1 MTHDEARD
9 RLPDLLNDR
18 DDPLLLAH
26 VNACHACQQQLF
38 RLNRVDRILRAN
50 ATQATRGHLSRRWYG
65 VAVAAVAA
73 AAFILVVPGRG
84 HQPPGQV
91 LRSATG
97 RAIGQ
102 ATLSKPDAQNLT
114 VSLELHGVKMTS
126 GDVYVLWTRSTE
138 SPRPVP
144 VGRFMVDASGSCKA
158 HFTLPSRS
166 QWTRFWI
173 TPPSH
178 PSLVLATT

>member
-9 RLPDLLNDR
+9 RLPDLLHDR

-38 RLNRVDRILRAN
+38 RLSRVDRILRAN
-50 ATQATRGHLSRRWYG
+50 GTRVTRRRLSRRWFG

-73 AAFILVVPGRG
+73 AVIILVGLARG

-97 RAIGQ
+97 TAVGQ

-114 VSLELHGVKMTS
+114 VSLELRGIKMTS

-144 VGRFMVDASGSCKA
+144 VGRFMVDASGSCNA

-166 QWTRFWI
+166 QWKRFWI

>member
-9 RLPDLLNDR
+9 RLPDLLDDR
-18 DDPLLLAH
+18 DDRLLLAH
-26 VNACHACQQQLF
+26 VNTCHACQQQLF

-50 ATQATRGHLSRRWYG
+50 ATQTTRRRLSRRWYG
-65 VAVAAVAA
+65 VAVTAVA

-84 HQPPGQV
+84 HQPRGQI

-97 RAIGQ
+97 ATMGH
-102 ATLSKPDAQNLT
+102 ATLSKTDAQNLA
-114 VSLELHGVKMTS
+114 VLLELHGVKMTS
-126 GDVYVLWTRSTE
+126 GDVYVLWTRSTA

-166 QWTRFWI
+166 QWTRFWV